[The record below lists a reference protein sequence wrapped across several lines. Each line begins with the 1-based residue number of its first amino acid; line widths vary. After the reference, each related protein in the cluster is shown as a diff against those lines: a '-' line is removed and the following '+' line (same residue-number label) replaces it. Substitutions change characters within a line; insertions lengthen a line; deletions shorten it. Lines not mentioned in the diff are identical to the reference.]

1 MGQVAAALWLAVA
14 LASLALFLRG
24 GARHYR
30 WLYRPGGD
38 ARRRRFLLR
47 ALRPTLH
54 FALVSLV
61 ALAALGRLDTLAE
74 LPPEFAPARVA
85 AIELVGGTM
94 PLDLLAWSTLGGL
107 AVGGV
112 IAGLVERWRGR
123 SVTLG
128 DVESVLPTTRGE
140 LAWGALLSVSAGV
153 TEELFFRLLL
163 PLLLVLCGAPA
174 LVAAAVACALF
185 GAAHA
190 YQGATGVIATALV
203 GAVLTLAYLLSGS
216 LAAAV
221 LLHVA
226 IDLNA
231 LVVRPVLSGRVR

>member
-1 MGQVAAALWLAVA
+1 MLAAPLWLAVG

-24 GARHYR
+24 GTRHYR

-54 FALVSLV
+54 FAVVTLV
-61 ALAALGRLDTLAE
+61 ALVALGRLHALAQ
-74 LPPEFAPARVA
+74 LPAEFAPARAA
-85 AIELVGGTM
+85 AIDLAGGTM

-140 LAWGALLSVSAGV
+140 LGWGTLLSVTAGV

-163 PLLLVLCGAPA
+163 PLLLVSCGVPG
-174 LVAAAVACALF
+174 VAAFALSCALF
-185 GAAHA
+185 GAAHR
-190 YQGATGVIATALV
+190 YQGWIGMAATALV

-216 LAAAV
+216 LAAAM

-231 LVVRPVLSGRVR
+231 LVVRPLLSGRVR

>member
-1 MGQVAAALWLAVA
+1 MAAALWLAAA

-24 GARHYR
+24 GTRHYR

-38 ARRRRFLLR
+38 SRRRRFLLR

-54 FALVSLV
+54 FALLTLV
-61 ALAALGRLDTLAE
+61 ALVALGRLDTLAT
-74 LPPEFAPARVA
+74 LPAEFAAARVA
-85 AIELVGGTM
+85 AIDLAGGTM
-94 PLDLLAWSTLGGL
+94 PLDVLAWSTLGGL

-123 SVTLG
+123 PVTLG
-128 DVESVLPTTRGE
+128 DVGSVLPSTRGE
-140 LAWGALLSVSAGV
+140 LAWGALLSVTAGA

-163 PLLLVLCGAPA
+163 PLLLVLCGIPG
-174 LVAAAVACALF
+174 VAAFALACVLF
-185 GAAHA
+185 GAAHR
-190 YQGATGVIATALV
+190 YQGAAGMVATALV

-216 LAAAV
+216 LVAAV
-221 LLHVA
+221 LLHVV

>member
-1 MGQVAAALWLAVA
+1 MAAAALWLAVA

-24 GARHYR
+24 GTRHYR

-54 FALVSLV
+54 FALVTLV
-61 ALAALGRLDTLAE
+61 ALAALGRLDVLAA
-74 LPPEFAPARVA
+74 LPAEFAPVRAA
-85 AIELVGGTM
+85 AIDLVGGTM

-107 AVGGV
+107 AIGGV
-112 IAGLVERWRGR
+112 IAGLVERRRGR

-140 LAWGALLSVSAGV
+140 LGWGALLSVTAGV
-153 TEELFFRLLL
+153 IEELFFRLLL
-163 PLLLVLCGAPA
+163 PLLLVLCG
-174 LVAAAVACALF
+174 LSGAAAFALACGLF
-185 GAAHA
+185 GAAHR
-190 YQGATGVIATALV
+190 YQGAAGMVATALV

-216 LAAAV
+216 FVAAV

>member
-1 MGQVAAALWLAVA
+1 MAGAALWLAAA

-24 GARHYR
+24 GTRHYR
-30 WLYRPGGD
+30 WLYRPGGN

-54 FALVSLV
+54 LALVSLV
-61 ALAALGRLDTLAE
+61 ALAALGRLDALATLPA
-74 LPPEFAPARVA
+74 EFAPVRAA

-112 IAGLVERWRGR
+112 IAGLVERCRGR

-128 DVESVLPTTRGE
+128 DVESVLPTTRAE
-140 LAWGALLSVSAGV
+140 LGWGALLSVSAGV

-163 PLLLVLCGAPA
+163 PLLLLLCGVPG
-174 LVAAAVACALF
+174 VAAVALACVLF
-185 GAAHA
+185 GAAHR
-190 YQGATGVIATALV
+190 YQGAIGMVATALV
-203 GAVLTLAYLLSGS
+203 GAVLALAYLLSGS
-216 LAAAV
+216 LMAAV

>member
-1 MGQVAAALWLAVA
+1 MAGAAFWLAVA

-24 GARHYR
+24 GTRHYR

-54 FALVSLV
+54 FALVTLV
-61 ALAALGRLDTLAE
+61 GLATLGRLDALAR
-74 LPPEFAPARVA
+74 LPAEFGSVRAA
-85 AIELVGGTM
+85 AIDLVGGTM

-123 SVTLG
+123 TVTLG
-128 DVESVLPTTRGE
+128 DVESVLPTTRAE
-140 LAWGALLSVSAGV
+140 LGWGALLSVSAGV

-163 PLLLVLCGAPA
+163 PLLLLLCGVPG
-174 LVAAAVACALF
+174 VAAVTLACVLF
-185 GAAHA
+185 GAAHR
-190 YQGATGVIATALV
+190 YQGALGMIATALV

-216 LAAAV
+216 LVAAV

-226 IDLNA
+226 IDFNA
-231 LVVRPVLSGRVR
+231 LVVRPLLSGRVR

>member
-1 MGQVAAALWLAVA
+1 VAAALWLAAA

-24 GARHYR
+24 GTRHYR
-30 WLYRPGGD
+30 WIYRTGGD

-54 FALVSLV
+54 FALLTLV
-61 ALAALGRLDTLAE
+61 ALVALRRLDTLAT
-74 LPPEFAPARVA
+74 LPAEFAAARVA
-85 AIELVGGTM
+85 AIDLAGGTM
-94 PLDLLAWSTLGGL
+94 PLDLLAWWTVGGL

-123 SVTLG
+123 PVTLG

-140 LAWGALLSVSAGV
+140 LAWGALLSITAGA

-163 PLLLVLCGAPA
+163 PLLLVLCGIPG
-174 LVAAAVACALF
+174 VAAFALACVLF
-185 GAAHA
+185 GAAHR
-190 YQGATGVIATALV
+190 YQGAAGMVATALV

>member
-1 MGQVAAALWLAVA
+1 MAAALWLAAA

-24 GARHYR
+24 GTRHYR

-54 FALVSLV
+54 FALLTLV
-61 ALAALGRLDTLAE
+61 ALVALRRLDTLAT
-74 LPPEFAPARVA
+74 LPVEFAAARVA
-85 AIELVGGTM
+85 AIDLAGGTM
-94 PLDLLAWSTLGGL
+94 PLSLLAWSTLGGL

-112 IAGLVERWRGR
+112 IAGLAERWRGR
-123 SVTLG
+123 PVTLG
-128 DVESVLPTTRGE
+128 DVGSVLPTTRGE
-140 LAWGALLSVSAGV
+140 LAWGALLSITAGV

-163 PLLLVLCGAPA
+163 PLLLVLCGSPG
-174 LVAAAVACALF
+174 VAAFALACVLF
-185 GAAHA
+185 GAAHR
-190 YQGATGVIATALV
+190 YQGAAGMVATALV